1 VARWTTTRLVFTA
14 FTALGVLIGAALVF
28 QWWTLAPVTAPAP
41 LVDGTGGSYAALT
54 PAQRAL
60 VDDATV
66 RFGQAT
72 AKQVEPGRLFDS
84 LPLSTKTT
92 FDAVTHALSQTRLTG
107 ADGASLNLTALD
119 LVARVDAVA
128 GSVPDAGG
136 DKQFRMYVQLRPDT
150 RKILESSREFSR
162 QVDNTVYHKGYPIC
176 FRGTG
181 NTPNIQFS
189 LSPDGTRADI
199 DVDYRASEFPI
210 MLLNGHL
217 TASNS
222 DVRAGN
228 NDERHNGHWQGL
240 DNWWRSFMGVVTGE
254 VSSADAS
261 ESKKVAAE
269 PRLGK
274 GTRPEEAIADFLKA
288 WLVEQNPGIAA
299 GYIAP
304 RAYACLETKGSESVD
319 RGVARFQIV
328 AAMHAVNN
336 KTGNVDSLSRVLEGV
351 PLTGTRAREVPQPN
365 RDAFVMYDLRDD
377 LAASLDCENRLHPE
391 LADADQARSTSF
403 GHYVGA
409 VFRLKAGGVAGDSV
423 ATLWSEERGVWKLVA
438 FAVEPEFTPSALPH
452 TPPTAETPAAP
463 LPVIDGD
470 REMLRAADVFFN
482 TWVIKKDPAAAFRQ
496 FSEQSYTCYNA
507 FHAEGAPAAA
517 TRAEAGKL
525 LLAGMT
531 RASEWVGT
539 ATRLEDLVTAIEPHH
554 PDLKLVKHA
563 ASDAFT
569 VVAIPDSMGAA
580 AECDRLKPGVVP
592 RVDRDGPETY
602 GRFYAASVRFKRAG
616 ADGAVL
622 WTVWAR
628 EDDAWRIVSYLVI
641 VP

>member
-1 VARWTTTRLVFTA
+1 MARGSTTRLV
-14 FTALGVLIGAALVF
+14 FTALGVLIGAALVY
-28 QWWTLAPVTAPAP
+28 QWWTLAPAIAPA
-41 LVDGTGGSYAALT
+41 LQVDASGGRYAALT

-72 AKQVEPGRLFDS
+72 AKQMEPGRLFDS
-84 LPLSTKTT
+84 LPLSTRTT
-92 FDAVTHALSQTRLTG
+92 FDAVTHALSETRLTG
-107 ADGASLNLTALD
+107 GDGASLNLTALD
-119 LVARVDAVA
+119 LIARVDAVA

-136 DKQFRMYVQLRPDT
+136 DKQFRMYVQLRPDA

-189 LSPDGTRADI
+189 LSPDGTRGDI

-228 NDERHNGHWQGL
+228 NDERHNGHWKGL
-240 DNWWRSFMGVVTGE
+240 ENWWASFMGVATGD
-254 VSSADAS
+254 VSSAAATDTR
-261 ESKKVAAE
+261 KVATE

-274 GTRPEEAIADFLKA
+274 GTPPEEAIADFLTA
-288 WLVEQNPGIAA
+288 WLVEQNPGVAA

-304 RAYACLETKGSESVD
+304 RAYACLETTRGEPVD
-319 RGVARFQIV
+319 RGVARFRIV
-328 AAMHAVNN
+328 AAMHAVNI
-336 KTGNVDSLSRVLEGV
+336 KTGKVDSLSRVLEGV
-351 PLTGTRAREVPQPN
+351 SLTGTRGKEVPQPN

-377 LAASLDCENRLHPE
+377 LAESLDCENRLHPE
-391 LADADQARSTSF
+391 RADPDQARSTSF

-409 VFRLKAGGVAGDSV
+409 VFRLKAGGVVGDAV

-438 FAVEPEFTPSALPH
+438 FAAEPEFTPSALPH
-452 TPPTAETPAAP
+452 TPPAAAATP

-470 REMLRAADVFFN
+470 PELLRAAAGFFN
-482 TWVIKKDPAAAFRQ
+482 TWFIEKDPAAAFRQ
-496 FSEQSYTCYNA
+496 FSQASYTCYNA
-507 FHAEGAPAAA
+507 FHSEGAPAAA
-517 TRAEAGKL
+517 TRAEAGRL

-539 ATRLEDLVTAIEPHH
+539 ATRLDDLVTGTEPHH
-554 PDLKLVKHA
+554 PDLRLVKHA
-563 ASDAFT
+563 AAAAFT

-592 RVDRDGPETY
+592 RVNRDGPETY

-622 WTVWAR
+622 WTVWGR
-628 EDDAWRIVSYLVI
+628 DGRDWRIVSYLVI

>member
-1 VARWTTTRLVFTA
+1 VFTA
-14 FTALGVLIGAALVF
+14 VGVLISTALVY
-28 QWWTLAPVTAPAP
+28 QWWTLAPATAPAMQ
-41 LVDGTGGSYAALT
+41 VDVTGGSYAALT
-54 PAQRAL
+54 PAQRRL
-60 VDDATV
+60 IDDATV

-72 AKQVEPGRLFDS
+72 ARQVEPGRLFDS
-84 LPLSTKTT
+84 LPLSTRTT

-107 ADGASLNLTALD
+107 AEGAALNLTALD

-136 DKQFRMYVQLRPDT
+136 DKQFRMYVQLRPDA
-150 RKILESSREFSR
+150 RKILENSREFSR
-162 QVDNTVYHKGYPIC
+162 QADNTVYHKGYPIC

-189 LSPDGTRADI
+189 LSPDGTRGDI

-228 NDERHNGHWQGL
+228 NDERHNGHWKGL
-240 DNWWRSFMGVVTGE
+240 ENWWGSFMGVATGE
-254 VSSADAS
+254 VSSAGAADNR
-261 ESKKVAAE
+261 KVATE

-274 GTRPEEAIADFLKA
+274 GTPPQEAIADFLNA
-288 WLVEQNPGIAA
+288 WLVEQNPGVAA

-304 RAYACLETKGSESVD
+304 RAYACLGTTRGEPVD
-319 RGVARFQIV
+319 RGVARFKIV

-336 KTGNVDSLSRVLEGV
+336 KTGKVDSLSRVLEGV
-351 PLTGTRAREVPQPN
+351 PLTGSRAKEVPQPN

-377 LAASLDCENRLHPE
+377 LAESLDCENRLHPE
-391 LADADQARSTSF
+391 LADAEKARSTSF

-409 VFRLKAGGVAGDSV
+409 VFRLTAGGVVGDSV
-423 ATLWSEERGVWKLVA
+423 ATLWSEERGVWRLVA
-438 FAVEPEFTPSALPH
+438 FMAEPESTPSALPNR
-452 TPPTAETPAAP
+452 PPTAETPATA
-463 LPVIDGD
+463 LPVVDGD
-470 REMLRAADVFFN
+470 PEMLRAAAGFFN
-482 TWVIKKDPAAAFRQ
+482 TWFIEKDPAAAFGQ
-496 FSEQSYTCYNA
+496 FSQESYTCYNA
-507 FHAEGAPAAA
+507 FHADGAPVAA

-525 LLAGMT
+525 LLAGLT
-531 RASEWVGT
+531 RASAWVGT
-539 ATRLEDLVTAIEPHH
+539 ATRLEDLITGTEPHH
-554 PDLKLVKHA
+554 PDLRVVKHA
-563 ASDAFT
+563 ASPAFT

-592 RVDRDGPETY
+592 RVDRDGPEAY

-628 EDDAWRIVSYLVI
+628 EGRDWRIVSYLVI